1 MSSRSHGYISD
12 IGLVINGGFNN
23 FVFAKAL

>member
-1 MSSRSHGYISD
+1 MSSRSHGYISN
-12 IGLVINGGFNN
+12 IGLVIDEGFNN